1 MNSARTIAVLIAL
14 CMVAGCKHKTQTAPP
29 PQAQAPILP
38 PGNISQGMPP
48 PEMPP
53 PEAPKVNPPET
64 DQAQQPPPKPHRTTR
79 RKPKPADSTPAEGQ
93 TPAQTQATKETQQ
106 ASAGEAPAASPIGQ
120 LSTPSDSGNTLT
132 RRTVDEDITA
142 TENGLNGIKRQ
153 LSAEEQ
159 VTAMQIRTF
168 LTKAKQARD
177 QDDLDGANT
186 LVTKA
191 RVLLTELTK
200 P

>member
-1 MNSARTIAVLIAL
+1 MESF
-14 CMVAGCKHKTQTAPP
+14 Q
-29 PQAQAPILP
+29 
-38 PGNISQGMPP
+38 S
-48 PEMPP
+48 
-53 PEAPKVNPPET
+53 
-64 DQAQQPPPKPHRTTR
+64 
-79 RKPKPADSTPAEGQ
+79 ADSTPAEGQ
-93 TPAQTQATKETQQ
+93 TPAQTQTTKETQQ